1 MTKLSQRKTKLSFT
15 TDAEVLYRGRLR
27 EVVIEAE
34 NGFTATV
41 RLAGTRSRYPFSWH
55 GLHDWA
61 AELYARQERERRK
74 KERGARPPR
83 RAAQNGNAEK

>member
-15 TDAEVLYRGRLR
+15 TDAEVRYRGRLR
-27 EVVIEAE
+27 AVVIEVE
-34 NGFTATV
+34 NGYTATV
-41 RLAGTRSRYPFSWH
+41 RLAGTRSRYPFSWR

-74 KERGARPPR
+74 KERAERARRP
-83 RAAQNGNAEK
+83 AA